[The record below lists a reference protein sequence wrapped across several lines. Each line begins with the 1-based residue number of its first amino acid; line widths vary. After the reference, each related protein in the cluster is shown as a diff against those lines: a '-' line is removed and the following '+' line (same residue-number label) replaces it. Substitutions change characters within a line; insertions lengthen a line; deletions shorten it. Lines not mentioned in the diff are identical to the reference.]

1 MLAQKKS
8 IISASESNDNAAHC
22 ALQAGVELQL
32 QFADEHLRGRYKV
45 TVIGYVEGKSL
56 LITAP
61 MMNGRVMLLRE
72 GQRFVVR
79 LLSGKQIIGFDSE
92 VTKVYN
98 NPFPYVHLK
107 PPVEIQQ
114 QIVRNAYRVSLNLI
128 ATVYG
133 VERNEENG
141 GLNKPSCTFAAK
153 LSNMSTT
160 GCQFQLLKKLPERN
174 KEVIISTKITLV
186 EQNRMLHLNALV
198 RSHRSVEIKN
208 KKWHVYGVEFIEMND
223 DKRLL
228 LNCFVYEKLVQELFK
243 D

>member
-1 MLAQKKS
+1 MLAQTKS
-8 IISASESNDNAAHC
+8 IVSTSGNSDNAAHC

-32 QFADEHLRGRYKV
+32 QFADEPSRGRYKV
-45 TVIGYVEGKSL
+45 TVIGYVEGRSL

-61 MMNGRVMLLRE
+61 MMKGRVMLLRE

-98 NPFPYVHLK
+98 NPFPYIHLK
-107 PPVEIQQ
+107 PPSEIQQ
-114 QIVRNAYRVSLNLI
+114 QVVRNAYRVSLNLI
-128 ATVYG
+128 ATVYA
-133 VERNEENG
+133 VERDEESG
-141 GLNKPSCTFAAK
+141 ELNKPSFTFAAK

-160 GCQFQLLKKLPERN
+160 GCQFQVLKQLPEKS
-174 KEVIISTKITLV
+174 KEVIISTKVTLV
-186 EQNRMLHLNALV
+186 EQSRMLHLNAV
-198 RSHRSVEIKN
+198 ICSHRSVEIKN
-208 KKWHVYGVEFIEMND
+208 KKWHVYGVKFIEVND

-228 LNCFVYEKLVQELFK
+228 LNFFVYEKLVQELFK